1 MDSSRAHAEVLRDT
15 IRRIEQNTDLG
26 PDDPDL
32 RELKRILLQKITA
45 IELGDAQAPNL
56 RATGNPPARVVE
68 PG

>member
-15 IRRIEQNTDLG
+15 IRRIEQNTDLS

-45 IELGDAQAPNL
+45 IELEDAQSPNL
-56 RATGNPPARVVE
+56 SATGNPPACAVE
-68 PG
+68 PD